1 MIQRHSS
8 ILVDRRA
15 LDLWSLLFPNRTLSL
30 SLIIIQGSCP
40 LWSSCP
46 CMTLLI
52 RGLLSKEIY
61 LKISLNW
68 MRLRFLQTS
77 HLAKIWCF
85 LMSETFILFFSIYFQ
100 IRLNDVSGTQ
110 TQRTGAWFVT
120 ACFVCFVLPSAMM
133 VLCLS
138 QSLQWCTCVDLS
150 PESGSL
156 IPKDKLS
163 PGLIVGEE
171 KGKSNLSERLY

>member
-1 MIQRHSS
+1 
-8 ILVDRRA
+8 
-15 LDLWSLLFPNRTLSL
+15 
-30 SLIIIQGSCP
+30 
-40 LWSSCP
+40 
-46 CMTLLI
+46 
-52 RGLLSKEIY
+52 
-61 LKISLNW
+61 
-68 MRLRFLQTS
+68 
-77 HLAKIWCF
+77 
-85 LMSETFILFFSIYFQ
+85 MSETFFLFFSIYFQ
-100 IRLNDVSGTQ
+100 IRLNDVGGTQ

>member
-1 MIQRHSS
+1 MELLSGSMYDLSHQR
-8 ILVDRRA
+8 A
-15 LDLWSLLFPNRTLSL
+15 PCKLF
-30 SLIIIQGSCP
+30 
-40 LWSSCP
+40 
-46 CMTLLI
+46 
-52 RGLLSKEIY
+52 SKEIY

-68 MRLRFLQTS
+68 MRLRFPQTS

-156 IPKDKLS
+156 IPKDKPS